1 MDLKVY
7 GILIL
12 SLSKKFG
19 VLIKFCKKI
28 RILKCPVCD
37 RNFEI
42 FNLMG

>member
-1 MDLKVY
+1 MDLKAY

-28 RILKCPVCD
+28 LILKFPVRD
-37 RNFEI
+37 RNF
-42 FNLMG
+42 

>member
-1 MDLKVY
+1 MDLKAY

-28 RILKCPVCD
+28 LIFKCPVHD
-37 RNFEI
+37 TNFEI